1 MSTRITNSM
10 MTRTLLY
17 DLQSVTE
24 RLARTQEKL
33 SSGKELTRPSDDPFK
48 TSRALQFRSE
58 LSINRQYQRNA
69 KEASSWSDATDTALA
84 QITEFGRRARDLIV
98 QGASDSVGQNAR
110 DSIAQELTQ
119 IVDSIKTQANTQYAG
134 RYVFSGSATL
144 TRPYALGPS
153 DAYAGNAEV
162 VKVEV
167 GPGVQVDLNTVG
179 QSVIGDG
186 AGGLLRTIRDAIADL
201 QAGNGA
207 DLQTVDLSAMDTALD
222 TITNARAIVGARQN
236 RLESAVNRLTEIEES
251 TSRLLS
257 ETEDADMAETLVH
270 FSMQQAVYQSALK
283 SGAQIIQPSLIDFLN

>member
-17 DLQSVTE
+17 DLQSVTD
-24 RLARTQEKL
+24 RLARTQQKL

-58 LSINRQYQRNA
+58 LEVNRQYQRNA
-69 KEASSWSDATDTALA
+69 KEASSWADASDTALA

-98 QGASDSVGQNAR
+98 QGASDSVGQAAR
-110 DSIAQELTQ
+110 NSIAQELGQ
-119 IVDSIKTQANTQYAG
+119 IADSIKTQANTQYAG

-144 TRPYALGPS
+144 TRPYALGAS

-162 VKVEV
+162 VKVEI
-167 GPGVQVDLNTVG
+167 GPGVQVDLNSIG
-179 QSVIGDG
+179 QTVIGDTG
-186 AGGLLRTIRDAIADL
+186 GGLLKTIRDAIT
-201 QAGNGA
+201 
-207 DLQTVDLSAMDTALD
+207 DLQTGNGTDLQNVDLSALDTALD
-222 TITNARAIVGARQN
+222 TITNARAVVGARQN
-236 RLESAVNRLTEIEES
+236 RLESAVMRLTEIEES
-251 TSRLLS
+251 TSKLLS